1 MMKRH
6 IGMQLVAVVTFV
18 LGACQQAPPVLD
30 APQKEESLPMAD
42 KPANYQALPG
52 QAATSSTPSET
63 TTAFEFAAAS
73 LGISPGSTPVAKP
86 TASPITFTPDPPEK
100 PSAPLGSVVAP
111 SGVPSAPPIPDPRPV
126 QDEPAATPSPAS
138 APKVSNTRRGSAGI
152 SAAQS
157 KSAAGD
163 AGYAVQVIN
172 GTSGR
177 LFVEAQDDS
186 GNIFPFGFMYAGQ
199 RVASHPQTP
208 RPISGKLT
216 IVIRDPDQPGAPELR
231 RYAVRPPEN
240 YMGHT
245 LGVTI
250 LPGGRYRAAV
260 DGKVYY
266 VTPEQDAPPAT
277 GMTNNE

>member
-1 MMKRH
+1 MH
-6 IGMQLVAVVTFV
+6 LAVALCVV
-18 LGACQQAPPVLD
+18 GACQQAPPAYD
-30 APQKEESLPMAD
+30 APVKESTSSLSD

-73 LGISPGSTPVAKP
+73 MGMKGSGRSAEVSTSTGMTAPMTSVPKRSTPSIPPRPVVLP
-86 TASPITFTPDPPEK
+86 T
-100 PSAPLGSVVAP
+100 SVD
-111 SGVPSAPPIPDPRPV
+111 SAPPIPDPRPV
-126 QDEPAATPSPAS
+126 ESAVSPAPVPEPIAADDPPS
-138 APKVSNTRRGSAGI
+138 EEAAVTHRGAAGI
-152 SAAQS
+152 SASRAES
-157 KSAAGD
+157 SIAD
-163 AGYAVQVIN
+163 AGYAVQMIN

-177 LFVEAQDDS
+177 LFVEVQDDS

-199 RVASHPQTP
+199 RIASRPQDS
-208 RPISGKLT
+208 RPISGQLT
-216 IVIRDPDQPGAPELR
+216 VIIRDPDQPGAPELR
-231 RYAVRPPEN
+231 RYKVQPAEN

-266 VTPEQDAPPAT
+266 STPERDTPAE
-277 GMTNNE
+277 N